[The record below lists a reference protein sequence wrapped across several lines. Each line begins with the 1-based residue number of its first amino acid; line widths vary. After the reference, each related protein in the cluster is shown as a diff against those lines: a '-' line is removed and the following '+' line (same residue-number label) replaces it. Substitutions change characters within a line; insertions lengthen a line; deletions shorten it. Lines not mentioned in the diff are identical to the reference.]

1 MPSLRKAHIY
11 QPPSHH
17 VGIGPALGQRS
28 IMNRQRIRKLLLV
41 VAVLLFQVKIL
52 HLFMSPVVPVFAARL
67 GIIPGSLLVY
77 AALFVSSLFLGRAFC
92 GWFCP
97 GAGMQELLALV
108 IHRRAGHGWG
118 DRVKYAI
125 CGAWS
130 LLILSILFQA
140 GGLPRVDVSFG
151 ARSSGIVQEILM
163 RTGHFVII
171 GVLGAIFGA
180 WASCRYIC
188 WIAPFLV
195 LGRRIREFVRLPGLC
210 VVSKPE
216 SCSGCEGCRVVCP
229 MSVNVIPEAEMSI
242 RSDDCILCGNCVDVC
257 PAQALRFTF
266 SRD

>member
-1 MPSLRKAHIY
+1 
-11 QPPSHH
+11 
-17 VGIGPALGQRS
+17 
-28 IMNRQRIRKLLLV
+28 MNRQRIRKLLLLA
-41 VAVLLFQVKIL
+41 AVLLFQAKIL

-77 AALFVSSLFLGRAFC
+77 SALFISSLFLGRAFC

-97 GAGMQELLALV
+97 GAGMQELLSLV
-108 IHRRAGHGWG
+108 IRRRARRGWG
-118 DRVKYAI
+118 DRIKYAI
-125 CGAWS
+125 CGAWTF
-130 LLILSILFQA
+130 LVVALVLKA
-140 GGLPRVDVSFG
+140 GGLPRVDVRFG
-151 ARSSGIVQEILM
+151 TESGGVTQEILM

-195 LGRRIREFVRLPGLC
+195 LGRRIRDFVRSPGLR
-210 VVSKPE
+210 VAIKSDA
-216 SCSGCEGCRVVCP
+216 CSGCQRCRDVCP
-229 MSVNVIPEAEMSI
+229 MNVQMLLERETSI

-257 PAQALRFTF
+257 PEQALRFAL